1 MHQDHQVRTTNG
13 ASNRAASIKA
23 PPPRPGLTVASPR
36 LIESL
41 TADAPSLTREGLNEK
56 FGISY
61 NTWRKLM
68 AGQPVR
74 ISLIERLTQRLGLAD

>member
-1 MHQDHQVRTTNG
+1 MHQVRTTDG
-13 ASNRAASIKA
+13 ASARATAIKA
-23 PPPRPGLTVASPR
+23 PPARPGLIVAPAR
-36 LIESL
+36 LIENL
-41 TADAPSLTREGLNEK
+41 TADAPSLTREALNDK

-74 ISLIERLTQRLGLAD
+74 ISLIERLTQRLGLVD